1 MLGGNPR
8 ETTVKERDQSS
19 APTIF
24 PHQTGWGP
32 EDTTTIGT
40 LVARHP
46 SDQSGQPHSL
56 RSPGRAS
63 RTGGRF

>member
-32 EDTTTIGT
+32 EDTTTIYERLLLVT
-40 LVARHP
+40 LAIRVVNHT
-46 SDQSGQPHSL
+46 H
-56 RSPGRAS
+56 
-63 RTGGRF
+63 